1 MAGSDLKNPLSSS
14 LSSDKESDDREDG
27 TDGVEEAH
35 PPQDGEQERRDQQE
49 ELELDG
55 LHLDGLFE
63 ECPNLDANDEEES
76 QGPQS
81 EQTSTARYSLCG
93 HSGVRPPKRFAH

>member
-35 PPQDGEQERRDQQE
+35 PPQDGEQECQDQQE
-49 ELELDG
+49 EIELDG
-55 LHLDGLFE
+55 LRLDGLFE
-63 ECPNLDANDEEES
+63 ECPSLDAIDEEES
-76 QGPQS
+76 QGPQL
-81 EQTSTARYSLCG
+81 EQTSTA
-93 HSGVRPPKRFAH
+93 